1 MGLVG
6 GILDDSLSVGC
17 LSTFEVIFILLGM
30 LTRGGQGLPEEDDI
44 VRLRGMWLGSLIGD
58 ADVGV
63 VGDNLL

>member
-6 GILDDSLSVGC
+6 GIPDDSLSAGC
-17 LSTFEVIFILLGM
+17 LRTFEVIFIWHGM
-30 LTRGGQGLPEEDDI
+30 LTRGGHGLPEEDDI

>member
-6 GILDDSLSVGC
+6 GIPDESLSAGC
-17 LSTFEVIFILLGM
+17 LGDFEVIFIWTGM

-44 VRLRGMWLGSLIGD
+44 VRLRGLWLGSLIGD